1 MYSLNINPRIALSKD
16 DGIDYKGS
24 KMRLWEFGTTALVFD
39 KEWNGLS
46 VAIDVHFNRTKQNDW
61 DIQLFLKQGK
71 GNTETDLEEIA
82 SSNGLQW
89 NGERYELKDLSK
101 SDVKDKINALL
112 SEF

>member
-1 MYSLNINPRIALSKD
+1 MW
-16 DGIDYKGS
+16 
-24 KMRLWEFGTTALVFD
+24 LWEYSTTALVFD

-46 VAIDVHFNRTKQNDW
+46 VAIDVHFNRAKADDW

-89 NGERYELKDLSK
+89 NGERYELRELSK
-101 SDVKDKINALL
+101 DDVIDKINALL
-112 SEF
+112 SSF